1 MIKYVMLNCL
11 LFISLSALAQEIDT
25 DLLLIKERM
34 DSVQHFS
41 AHLQLDL
48 EVPFIN
54 MPTKYATMRYTKGE
68 EIEFSSDD
76 FMMLPKRGLDF
87 SLSELFKHPFI
98 TVYRGMQE
106 MEGKQVKVLNIIPDD
121 EKSAVALATL
131 YLDVIAQRIIASKIT
146 TKKEGTYSLKM
157 DYKNVEDILPSA
169 VEVVF
174 AIEKLKI
181 PLNFMGSDTD
191 IDRKKMRNT
200 DTKTGKIMMKIE
212 QYSIEYQ
219 K

>member
-1 MIKYVMLNCL
+1 MIKYLMLNFA
-11 LFISLSALAQEIDT
+11 LFIGLSAPAQEVDK
-25 DLLLIKERM
+25 DLLIIKDRM

-76 FMMLPKRGLDF
+76 FVMLPKRGLDF

-98 TVYRGMQE
+98 TVNRGTQE

-121 EKSAVALATL
+121 EESAVALATL
-131 YLDVIAQRIIASKIT
+131 YLDPVARRITASKIT
-146 TKKEGTYSLKM
+146 TK
-157 DYKNVEDILPSA
+157 
-169 VEVVF
+169 
-174 AIEKLKI
+174 
-181 PLNFMGSDTD
+181 
-191 IDRKKMRNT
+191 RKVPM
-200 DTKTGKIMMKIE
+200 I
-212 QYSIEYQ
+212 
-219 K
+219 